1 MQTEEEE
8 VKSAF
13 DYKGPSIWTRD
24 TKLKRFKQGDDCA
37 KKRQDNEDIN
47 AKKQVFA
54 YSRSL
59 STKK

>member
-1 MQTEEEE
+1 M
-8 VKSAF
+8 KSAF

-24 TKLKRFKQGDDCA
+24 TKLKRFKQGEEFA
-37 KKRQDNEDIN
+37 KRKQDNEDIN

>member
-1 MQTEEEE
+1 MN
-8 VKSAF
+8 SPW

-24 TKLKRFKQGDDCA
+24 QQLKRYKQGEDCA

-59 STKK
+59 SKK

>member
-1 MQTEEEE
+1 M
-8 VKSAF
+8 KSAF

-24 TKLKRFKQGDDCA
+24 TKLKRYKQSDDCA